1 MIRCEKGFPGMSGE
15 AFSSFLII
23 YLNTMNKLFNLLI
36 SKNISTNINKKYSKY
51 NKCLTM

>member
-1 MIRCEKGFPGMSGE
+1 MSGE

-23 YLNTMNKLFNLLI
+23 YVDTMNKVFNLLI
-36 SKNISTNINKKYSKY
+36 SKNISTNINKKYNTY

>member
-1 MIRCEKGFPGMSGE
+1 MSGE

-23 YLNTMNKLFNLLI
+23 QVNTMNKVFNLLN
-36 SKNISTNINKKYSKY
+36 SKIINTNFNNKYSND

>member
-1 MIRCEKGFPGMSGE
+1 MRCEKDFPGMSGE

-23 YLNTMNKLFNLLI
+23 HVNTMNKVFNLLNN
-36 SKNISTNINKKYSKY
+36 KNISTYINNKYSKY

>member
-23 YLNTMNKLFNLLI
+23 NVNTMNKVFNLLNN
-36 SKNISTNINKKYSKY
+36 KNIRTNINNKYSKY
-51 NKCLTM
+51 NK